1 MPYKKECNK
10 CNRKLI
16 PVIYTANT
24 DFSQY
29 PCLLEE
35 CPYELVDTEN
45 SIISVTKHYFNTDML
60 HAGDVVYIQ
69 EVKHDTGFPAILFS
83 VDKDKIL
90 AMRDTGEN
98 KTTQVILRP
107 EDVAGNIYKI
117 TQIDWQQCLRR

>member
-1 MPYKKECNK
+1 MPYKEKCSK
-10 CNRKLI
+10 CNRKLVNI
-16 PVIYTANT
+16 SYAADN
-24 DFSQY
+24 FSLY

-35 CPYELVDTEN
+35 CPCEPTDTEN
-45 SIISVTKHYFNTDML
+45 SIISVTKHYFNTDMF
-60 HAGDVVYIQ
+60 HTGDVVYIQ
-69 EVKHDTGFPAILFS
+69 ELKHNTGFPAILFS

-117 TQIDWQQCLRR
+117 TQIDWQQCLKY